1 MDDLT
6 GKLAEM
12 LQDPETM
19 KQIQDLAGMLGQ
31 GNSSGDSSPSAPPPS
46 SPGQQVS
53 GSSNGQPAISPEAMG
68 MVMKLMP
75 LLSSINQENDNTRFL
90 KALRPLLGK
99 ERQHRLDEAMR
110 LLQLTSL
117 LPLLKQQGL
126 FNS

>member
-31 GNSSGDSSPSAPPPS
+31 GNSSGDSSPSVPPPS

-53 GSSNGQPAISPEAMG
+53 GSSNGQPAIS
-68 MVMKLMP
+68 P

>member
-1 MDDLT
+1 
-6 GKLAEM
+6 
-12 LQDPETM
+12 
-19 KQIQDLAGMLGQ
+19 MLGQ
-31 GNSSGDSSPSAPPPS
+31 GNSSGDSSPSVPPPS